1 MQFPR
6 LAVIVHTFRLMSLSS
21 TIKTCSPF
29 SRGSGGRKGYSDRLS
44 LTAGGDSKA
53 LAMAKTSARELPRLD
68 SDAESRKDLSGL
80 PLGTRTPSLSSA
92 WKILRGM
99 TLGIVSPMESDMGML
114 VR

>member
-1 MQFPR
+1 MLLPR
-6 LAVIVHTFRLMSLSS
+6 LNVIVRTLRLISLSS
-21 TIKTCSPF
+21 TIKTCRPF
-29 SRGSGGRKGYSDRLS
+29 SRGSGDRKGYSDKLS

-68 SDAESRKDLSGL
+68 SDAESRKDPSGL
-80 PLGTRTPSLSSA
+80 SLGTSTPSLSSA

-99 TLGIVSPMESDMGML
+99 SLGIVSPTESDIGTL